1 MAGPDRGVDR
11 AAGWKP
17 WLDRLAAEPARH
29 QFVDVVD
36 LLTRATDKVEMRH
49 GSSLG
54 YSKGELEGVA
64 FTETSEGTTATLT
77 ASFFGLGG
85 ETTPLPLT
93 MAEEADRDDDHATIF
108 RGTLDLFH
116 QRLLA
121 LLHTAIAGIDHP
133 HTFREDGKDRWT
145 EAILAFLGLA
155 DRKSTLTPAQL
166 LRLAPILATRVRSP
180 EMLEAGLRIVLDG
193 LLDKADIACNP
204 FTGEWMEID
213 KPEWSRLGGLNAAL
227 GNSTVL
233 GTSVIH
239 RAGAATI
246 NVGPLSGTNYRE
258 FMPGGEAHTKVQEML
273 AAFVAAPVQLEMVL
287 SIEDMTYPPGRL
299 GERRIGDDLWLAR
312 SKRGGL
318 ATTIRVP
325 VGGPPT

>member
-1 MAGPDRGVDR
+1 MAGPDRSVDR
-11 AAGWKP
+11 SQGWKV
-17 WLDRLAAEPARH
+17 WLDRLVAEPARY

-36 LLTRATDKVEMRH
+36 LLSRAADKLEIRH
-49 GSSLG
+49 GTSLG
-54 YSKGELEGVA
+54 YSRGELEGASVR
-64 FTETSEGTTATLT
+64 ESSEGTTASLT
-77 ASFFGLGG
+77 AAFFGLGG

-93 MAEEADRDDDHATIF
+93 MAEEADRDDDQATII
-108 RGTLDLFH
+108 RGTFDLFH
-116 QRLLA
+116 QRLLT
-121 LLHTAIAGIDHP
+121 LLHTAIAGLDHP
-133 HTFREDGKDRWT
+133 HSFRDDGKDRWT
-145 EAILAFLGLA
+145 ESILALLGLA

-193 LLDKADIACNP
+193 MLDKATIVCNP

-213 KPEWSRLGGLNAAL
+213 KPEWSRLGGLNAVL
-227 GNSTVL
+227 GNTSVL

-246 NVGPLSGTNYRE
+246 NIGPLSGTNYRE
-258 FMPGGEAHTKVQEML
+258 FTAGGSAHTKVQEML
-273 AAFVAAPVQLEMVL
+273 AAFVAAPVQMEMVL

-299 GERRIGDDLWLAR
+299 GERNLGDDLWLAR
-312 SKRGGL
+312 SNKGGL

-325 VGGPPT
+325 VGGPS

>member
-1 MAGPDRGVDR
+1 MAGPDRGLER
-11 AAGWKP
+11 SHGWRQ
-17 WLDRLAAEPARH
+17 WLDRLTAEPARH

-36 LLTRATDKVEMRH
+36 LLTRSTDKLEIHH
-49 GSSLG
+49 GTSLG
-54 YSKGELEGVA
+54 FSRGELEAVSLR
-64 FTETSEGTTATLT
+64 ESSEGVTASLT
-77 ASFFGLGG
+77 AAFFGLGG

-93 MAEEADRDDDHATIF
+93 MAEEADRDDDHAAIV

-116 QRLLA
+116 QRLLV

-133 HTFREDGKDRWT
+133 HTFRDDGKDRWT
-145 EAILAFLGLA
+145 ESILAFLGVA
-155 DRKSTLTPAQL
+155 DRKTSLTPAQL

-193 LLDKADIACNP
+193 MLDKASVVVNP

-213 KPEWSRLGGLNAAL
+213 KPEWSRLGGANAAL

-239 RAGAATI
+239 RAGAASI
-246 NVGPLSGTNYRE
+246 NIGPLSGSTYRE
-258 FMPGGEAHTKVQEML
+258 FTPGGAAHTKIQEML
-273 AAFVAAPVQLEMVL
+273 ASFVAAPVQLEMVL
-287 SIEDMTYPPGRL
+287 SIEDMTYPPARL
-299 GERRIGDDLWLAR
+299 GERKLGDDLWLAR
-312 SKRGGL
+312 SKTGGL

-325 VGGPPT
+325 VGGPS

>member
-1 MAGPDRGVDR
+1 MAGPDRGLER
-11 AAGWKP
+11 SHGWRQ
-17 WLDRLAAEPARH
+17 WLDRLTAEPQRH

-36 LLTRATDKVEMRH
+36 LLTRATDKLELHH
-49 GSSLG
+49 GTSLG
-54 YSKGELEGVA
+54 YSRGELENV
-64 FTETSEGTTATLT
+64 TLRESSEGIT
-77 ASFFGLGG
+77 ASVTAAFFGLGG

-93 MAEEADRDDDHATIF
+93 MAEEADRDDDHAAIV

-133 HTFREDGKDRWT
+133 HTFRDDGKDRWT
-145 EAILAFLGLA
+145 ESILAFLGVA
-155 DRKSTLTPAQL
+155 DRKTSLTPAQL

-193 LLDKADIACNP
+193 MLDKATIVVNP

-213 KPEWSRLGGLNAAL
+213 KPEWSRLGGTNAAL

-239 RAGAATI
+239 RAGAASI
-246 NVGPLSGTNYRE
+246 NIGPLSGTTYRE
-258 FMPGGEAHTKVQEML
+258 FTPGGAAHTRIQEML
-273 AAFVAAPVQLEMVL
+273 ASFVAAPVQLEMVL
-287 SIEDMTYPPGRL
+287 SIEDMTYPPARL
-299 GERRIGDDLWLAR
+299 GERKLGDDLWLAR
-312 SKRGGL
+312 SKTGGL

-325 VGGPPT
+325 VGGPS

>member
-1 MAGPDRGVDR
+1 MAGPDRGLER
-11 AAGWKP
+11 SHGWRQ
-17 WLDRLAAEPARH
+17 WLDRLTAEPQRH

-36 LLTRATDKVEMRH
+36 LLTRATDKLELHH
-49 GSSLG
+49 GTSLG
-54 YSKGELEGVA
+54 YSRGELESV
-64 FTETSEGTTATLT
+64 TLRESSEGVT
-77 ASFFGLGG
+77 ASVTAAFFGLGG

-93 MAEEADRDDDHATIF
+93 MAEEADRDDDHAAIV

-133 HTFREDGKDRWT
+133 HTFRDDGKDRWT
-145 EAILAFLGLA
+145 ESILAFLGVA
-155 DRKSTLTPAQL
+155 DRKTSLTPAQL

-193 LLDKADIACNP
+193 MLDKATVVVNP

-213 KPEWSRLGGLNAAL
+213 KPEWSRLGGTNAAL

-239 RAGAATI
+239 RAGAASI
-246 NVGPLSGTNYRE
+246 NIGPLSGTTYRE
-258 FMPGGEAHTKVQEML
+258 FTPGGAAHTRIQEML
-273 AAFVAAPVQLEMVL
+273 ASFVAAPVQLEMVL
-287 SIEDMTYPPGRL
+287 SIEDMTYPPVRL
-299 GERRIGDDLWLAR
+299 GERKLGDDLWLAR
-312 SKRGGL
+312 SKTGGL

-325 VGGPPT
+325 VGGPS

>member
-1 MAGPDRGVDR
+1 MAGPDRGLER
-11 AAGWKP
+11 GHGWRQ
-17 WLDRLAAEPARH
+17 WLDRLTAEPQRH

-36 LLTRATDKVEMRH
+36 LLTRATDKLELHH
-49 GSSLG
+49 GTSLG
-54 YSKGELEGVA
+54 YSRGELESV
-64 FTETSEGTTATLT
+64 TLRESSEGVT
-77 ASFFGLGG
+77 ASVTAAFFGLGG

-93 MAEEADRDDDHATIF
+93 MAEEADRDDDHAAIV

-133 HTFREDGKDRWT
+133 HTFRDDGKDRWT
-145 EAILAFLGLA
+145 ESILAFLGVA
-155 DRKSTLTPAQL
+155 DRKTSLTPAQL

-193 LLDKADIACNP
+193 MLDKATVVVNP

-213 KPEWSRLGGLNAAL
+213 KPEWSRLGGTNAAL

-239 RAGAATI
+239 RAGAASI
-246 NVGPLSGTNYRE
+246 NIGPLSGTTYRE
-258 FMPGGEAHTKVQEML
+258 FTPGGAAHTRIQEML
-273 AAFVAAPVQLEMVL
+273 ASFVAAPVQLEMVL
-287 SIEDMTYPPGRL
+287 SIEDMTYPPARL
-299 GERRIGDDLWLAR
+299 GERKLGDDLWLAR
-312 SKRGGL
+312 SKTGGL

-325 VGGPPT
+325 VGGPS

>member
-1 MAGPDRGVDR
+1 MAGPDRGLER
-11 AAGWKP
+11 SHGWRQ
-17 WLDRLAAEPARH
+17 WLDRLTAEPQRH

-36 LLTRATDKVEMRH
+36 LLTRATDKLELHH
-49 GSSLG
+49 GTSLG
-54 YSKGELEGVA
+54 YSRGELENV
-64 FTETSEGTTATLT
+64 TLRESSEGIT
-77 ASFFGLGG
+77 ASVTAAFFGLGG

-93 MAEEADRDDDHATIF
+93 MAEEADRDDDHAAIV

-133 HTFREDGKDRWT
+133 HTFRDDGKDRWT
-145 EAILAFLGLA
+145 ESILAFLGVA
-155 DRKSTLTPAQL
+155 DRKTSLTPAQL

-193 LLDKADIACNP
+193 MLDKASVVVNP

-213 KPEWSRLGGLNAAL
+213 KPEWSRLGGTNAAL

-239 RAGAATI
+239 RAGAASI
-246 NVGPLSGTNYRE
+246 NIGPLSGTTYRE
-258 FMPGGEAHTKVQEML
+258 FTPGGAAHTRIQEML
-273 AAFVAAPVQLEMVL
+273 ASFVAAPVQLEMVL
-287 SIEDMTYPPGRL
+287 SIEDMTYPPARL
-299 GERRIGDDLWLAR
+299 GERKLGDDLWLAR
-312 SKRGGL
+312 SKTGGL

-325 VGGPPT
+325 VGGPS